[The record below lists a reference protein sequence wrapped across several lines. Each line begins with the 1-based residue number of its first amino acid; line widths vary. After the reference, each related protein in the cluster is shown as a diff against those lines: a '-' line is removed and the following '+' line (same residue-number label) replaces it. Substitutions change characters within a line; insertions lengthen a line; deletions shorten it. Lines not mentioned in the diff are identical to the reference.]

1 MSMKTKI
8 DVYVTGQNR
17 PDSVD
22 ALAESLV
29 DFELSQPWSETLRMR
44 VAGKLVDECKDTYY
58 ICTDENGKLL
68 SRLWTGWGRHERP
81 VANWGHFV
89 TDENL
94 RGQGIGRVVMAA
106 WQQDMAT
113 RDDLPLALF
122 CTASERITAFYRPY
136 GWRCA
141 KEGEVKGPLYFPLGD
156 SPETFEEFCKQYY
169 KPASSLV
176 FKKAT
181 FEWRHEI
188 DCLFKFYMYCHDLGY
203 MPAGADSLETALIKG
218 MNFEII
224 FTDSNIPVGLA
235 HVLEDGTKDV
245 RIHPDYLH
253 LL

>member
-1 MSMKTKI
+1 MKTKI

-22 ALAESLV
+22 VLAESLV
-29 DFELSQPWSETLRMR
+29 DFELDKPWSETLRLR
-44 VAGKLVDECKDTYY
+44 VAGKLAKECKDTYY
-58 ICTDENGKLL
+58 ICTDEEGKLV

-89 TDENL
+89 TDESL
-94 RGQGIGRVVMAA
+94 RGHGIGRIVMAA
-106 WQQDMAT
+106 WQEDMAK

-122 CTASERITAFYRPY
+122 CTASERLTTFYKPY

-141 KEGEVKGPLYFPLGD
+141 KEGATCGPLYFPLGD
-156 SPETFEEFCKQYY
+156 SPETFAEFCKRYY

-176 FKKAT
+176 FKKAD

-188 DCLFKFYMYCHDLGY
+188 DCLFKFYMYCNDMGY
-203 MPAGADSLETALIKG
+203 MPKGADSLETALILG
-218 MNFEII
+218 MDYEII
-224 FTDSNIPVGLA
+224 FTDSNIPVGVA
-235 HVLEDGTKDV
+235 HVLEDGTKDIV
-245 RIHPDYLH
+245 VHPEYIH